1 MAAPPWGG
9 NGSGP
14 DAGSVL
20 EPLDA
25 LLKATL
31 GSPDLLEG
39 YLYPFILAGFA
50 LTLKLALASLALAVA
65 LGMLGAVAK
74 LSRSRVVRGIA
85 GVYTTVVRGVPDIV
99 LMFIL
104 FFGGQI
110 FVNYCGAELT
120 ELGEALDLPLL
131 GWDYVEISAFAAGV
145 FAIGFIFGAYMT
157 ETFRGGILAVS
168 RGEIEA
174 GHAFGMTPA
183 QVFFRITLPSSVRH
197 ALPSFGNNWLVLA
210 KATALVSVIGL
221 QDMVFRAAQAGNTLR
236 QPFTFFLVV
245 AVLYLI
251 LTGVSDVCLRWLNR
265 RYSVGVRRI

>member
-1 MAAPPWGG
+1 MF
-9 NGSGP
+9 
-14 DAGSVL
+14 
-20 EPLDA
+20 ERIDA

-31 GSPDLLEG
+31 GSPALLDG
-39 YLYPFILAGFA
+39 YLYPFILTGFA

-65 LGMLGAVAK
+65 LGLLGAVAR
-74 LSRSRVVRGIA
+74 LSRSRLARAAA

-104 FFGGQI
+104 FFGGQL

-120 ELGEALDLPLL
+120 ALGERFGLPML
-131 GWDYVEISAFAAGV
+131 GWDYVEISEFAAGT
-145 FAIGFIFGAYMT
+145 FSIGFIFGAYMT

-174 GHAFGMTPA
+174 GHAFGMTPI

-221 QDMVFRAAQAGNTLR
+221 QDVVFRAAQAGNTLH

-245 AVLYLI
+245 AVLYLL
-251 LTGVSDVCLRWLNR
+251 LTGVSDVGLRWLNR
-265 RYSVGVRRI
+265 RYSAGVREA